1 MSFSHS
7 YSLSYSSRRHNG
19 SLVGLW
25 ALEVNHSLCP
35 HIALGFYAAS
45 GGRNLGSFWFPG
57 PLLEPSTLLSLAAGS
72 VAGPESSTLW
82 PWALPG
88 ILGLVGS
95 LGRPSYVLQCY
106 TSAFITGVLGVVL
119 DYFCSLTCATSTTTN
134 LFPLHPSYLISLI
147 GLHFGAELHTYM
159 DA

>member
-1 MSFSHS
+1 MGTGGQPSFMPTHCLGFLGRQRWPELRVLLISWALAWTH
-7 YSLSYSSRRHNG
+7 H
-19 SLVGLW
+19 SLVLTFRISGRTW
-25 ALEVNHSLCP
+25 EQYPVALST
-35 HIALGFYAAS
+35 ALS
-45 GGRNLGSFWFPG
+45 R
-57 PLLEPSTLLSLAAGS
+57 
-72 VAGPESSTLW
+72 

-134 LFPLHPSYLISLI
+134 LLPLHPSYLISLI
-147 GLHFGAELHTYM
+147 VLHFGAELHAYM